1 MDRSVRDKEELLQAI
16 ARLDPIYQIKMRKG
30 SALERKFDR
39 ITGKLDDKDRD
50 LVWDFVMQNED
61 ISQYVLYLACQYMEF
76 KTISDDE
83 ITFDDDYD
91 LRKAQAEQIAR
102 MIKAHKE

>member
-1 MDRSVRDKEELLQAI
+1 MVRSVRDKEELLQAI

-39 ITGKLDDKDRD
+39 IAGKLDENDRD
-50 LVWDFVMQNED
+50 MVWDFVMQNED

-76 KTISDDE
+76 KTINDDE
-83 ITFDDDYD
+83 IAFDDNYD
-91 LRKAQAEQIAR
+91 LRRVQAEQIAR
-102 MIKAHKE
+102 MIKAQRE